1 MVFQKLQHVLCIVAL
16 YAALKCSIFKPYC
29 TLCGSLSLSQRF
41 WTFFKGKLNISKG
54 NSHFLK
60 RRLPSCFTTIEN
72 CVAQKNGRWRWML
85 ACSHVPWTYFVLM
98 EFDEII
104 ETAHTDRPLKIFEA
118 KVRRKWRI
126 WCSNW
131 PRSWTHQAKDC
142 EKTTMGMATYSD
154 DSSITMG
161 V

>member
-1 MVFQKLQHVLCIVAL
+1 
-16 YAALKCSIFKPYC
+16 
-29 TLCGSLSLSQRF
+29 
-41 WTFFKGKLNISKG
+41 
-54 NSHFLK
+54 
-60 RRLPSCFTTIEN
+60 
-72 CVAQKNGRWRWML
+72 
-85 ACSHVPWTYFVLM
+85 M

-118 KVRRKWRI
+118 KVRRKWHT

-131 PRSWTHQAKDC
+131 PRSWTHQAKDG